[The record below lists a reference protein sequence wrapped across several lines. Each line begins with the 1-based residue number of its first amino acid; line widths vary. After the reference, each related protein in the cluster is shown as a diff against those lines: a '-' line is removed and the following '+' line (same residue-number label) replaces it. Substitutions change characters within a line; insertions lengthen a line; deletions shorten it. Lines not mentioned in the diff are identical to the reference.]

1 MENLERIFVNK
12 NELPQNFLPKP
23 FPFKQTK
30 YLIDGKIGEWSG
42 PFTEVYSPIFWQSEG
57 KFENRIGAYPKMGAD
72 EAMMALDA
80 AVRAYN
86 HGNGEWPSMRVEDR
100 IACVRKFV
108 LMMTEE
114 RESIV
119 NLLMWEIGK
128 TRKDSEKEFDRTVS
142 YINETIEALKKLDRD
157 SSRFT
162 ISQKIIAQIR
172 RAPLGVVLCMG
183 PFNYPLNETFTTLI
197 PALIMGNTIIFKP
210 PKKGVLMLHPLLKAF
225 KESFPAGVINTIYGE
240 GEVVIGPMMKSGL
253 IDVFAFIG
261 SSRVADL
268 LKAQHPHPH
277 HLKSVLGLDAK
288 NPAIVLKDADLQNAV
303 RECALGALSFNGQRC
318 TAIKIIYVHE
328 SIAESFQKMLVD
340 EIEKMKIGLPWT
352 EGVQITPMPESGKV
366 DYLSEVIEDAIAKGG
381 KLLNPNGGKHFQTLF
396 FPAVLGGVNESMRVY
411 HEEQFGPI
419 VPIVTYR
426 DISEPLDYVV
436 KSNFGQ
442 QASIFGEDS
451 KEIAQLIDVLV
462 NQVCR
467 VNINSQCQR
476 GPDDFPFTG
485 RKNSAEQTLSISDAL
500 RVFSIRTLV
509 AAKYEDQNVAIIHKI
524 LKNDESSFLNTDFIL

>member
-268 LKAQHPHPH
+268 LKAQHPYPH

-303 RECALGALSFNGQRC
+303 RECVLGALSFNGQRC

-366 DYLSEVIEDAIAKGG
+366 DYLSEVIEDAIVKGG

-485 RKNSAEQTLSISDAL
+485 RKDSAEQTLSISDAL

>member
-303 RECALGALSFNGQRC
+303 KECALGALSFNGQRC

-328 SIAESFQKMLVD
+328 SIADRFQKMLVE

-396 FPAVLGGVNESMRVY
+396 FPAVLVGVNESMRVY

-485 RKNSAEQTLSISDAL
+485 RKDSAEQTLSISDAL

>member
-268 LKAQHPHPH
+268 LKAQHPYPH

-366 DYLSEVIEDAIAKGG
+366 DYLSEVIEDAVAKGG

-485 RKNSAEQTLSISDAL
+485 RKDSAEQTLSISDAL

>member
-328 SIAESFQKMLVD
+328 SIADRFQKMLVE

-485 RKNSAEQTLSISDAL
+485 RKDSAEQTLSISDAL

-524 LKNDESSFLNTDFIL
+524 LKNDESTFLNTDFIL

>member
-114 RESIV
+114 RENIV

-328 SIAESFQKMLVD
+328 SIADRFQKMLVE

-352 EGVQITPMPESGKV
+352 EGT
-366 DYLSEVIEDAIAKGG
+366 
-381 KLLNPNGGKHFQTLF
+381 
-396 FPAVLGGVNESMRVY
+396 
-411 HEEQFGPI
+411 
-419 VPIVTYR
+419 
-426 DISEPLDYVV
+426 
-436 KSNFGQ
+436 
-442 QASIFGEDS
+442 
-451 KEIAQLIDVLV
+451 
-462 NQVCR
+462 
-467 VNINSQCQR
+467 
-476 GPDDFPFTG
+476 
-485 RKNSAEQTLSISDAL
+485 
-500 RVFSIRTLV
+500 
-509 AAKYEDQNVAIIHKI
+509 
-524 LKNDESSFLNTDFIL
+524 

>member
-303 RECALGALSFNGQRC
+303 RECVLGALSFNGQRC

-340 EIEKMKIGLPWT
+340 EIEKMKIGLPWM
-352 EGVQITPMPESGKV
+352 EGVQITPLPEIGKV

-485 RKNSAEQTLSISDAL
+485 RKDSAEQTLSISDAL

>member
-303 RECALGALSFNGQRC
+303 RECVLGALSFNGQRC

-328 SIAESFQKMLVD
+328 SIAESFQKMLVE

-485 RKNSAEQTLSISDAL
+485 RKDSAEQTLSISDAL

>member
-1 MENLERIFVNK
+1 MENLEKIFVNK

-72 EAMMALDA
+72 EAMKALDA

-328 SIAESFQKMLVD
+328 SIADRFQKMLVD

-396 FPAVLGGVNESMRVY
+396 FPAVLGGVNELMRVY

-485 RKNSAEQTLSISDAL
+485 RKDSAEQTLSISDAL